1 MVNKNNPEVRLY
13 RSEKDVRRG
22 DLRQLITHFRDVL
35 KLELQGD
42 DLDWLVGLFQNSRV
56 VANSRFE
63 IILPNDT
70 VVMETLR
77 RDRKIT
83 RCYLVRGIDDPKRIH
98 LQVNSR
104 IKKRDIYQRN
114 AEVDGIFPFRITGIR
129 ESGSSDGDLLTFCAL
144 GTHGGVTIT
153 EDGRVEFH
161 QMNNEEHKTLHR
173 LHL

>member
-1 MVNKNNPEVRLY
+1 MINRNHPEVKLY
-13 RSEKDVRRG
+13 RSEKDIQPG
-22 DLRQLITHFRDVL
+22 NLRQLITHFRDVL
-35 KLELQGD
+35 KLDLQGD

-56 VANSRFE
+56 VSRSRFE

-70 VVMETLR
+70 VVMETPR

-83 RCYLVRGIDDPKRIH
+83 RCYLVRGMDDPARIH

-104 IKKRDIYQRN
+104 IKRTDMNQGN

-129 ESGSSDGDLLTFCAL
+129 GSGSSDGDLLTFCAL

-161 QMNNEEHKTLHR
+161 QMNNEEHKALYR
-173 LHL
+173 LRL